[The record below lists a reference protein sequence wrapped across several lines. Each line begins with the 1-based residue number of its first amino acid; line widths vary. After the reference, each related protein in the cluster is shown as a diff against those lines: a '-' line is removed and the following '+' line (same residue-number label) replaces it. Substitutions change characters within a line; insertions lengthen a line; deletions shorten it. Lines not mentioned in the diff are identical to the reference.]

1 MTTNK
6 TKNKLNIFTLFVA
19 GDKLNSVSARQNLER
34 ICQTHFARQ
43 HKIIIIDILQ
53 NFQSALDNNIL
64 ASPALIAS
72 LAQGGITII
81 GELSDTQKVLA
92 ALGVAEKD

>member
-1 MTTNK
+1 MTANK
-6 TKNKLNIFTLFVA
+6 TKNKLNTFTLFVA

-34 ICQTHFARQ
+34 ICQTYFAGL

-53 NFQSALDNNIL
+53 NFQAALDNDIL

-72 LAQGGITII
+72 LAQGEITII
-81 GELSDTQKVLA
+81 GDLSDTQNVLA
-92 ALGVAEKD
+92 ALGVAEKE